1 MRFSYSDEQAMLLES
16 VDRFGGQHFPPAERH
31 RLIQQGR
38 PGEEAAWAAMAD
50 LGWLLLP
57 ISEDCGG
64 LGGGIAELMALGEG
78 FGRHLVPGPYVASC
92 VLAPAL
98 LAHGGEAMH
107 GLIGELGAGS
117 AIAAAALLEPDGG
130 YDLNY
135 VATSA
140 KGSGDSWTLTGA
152 KCHVEDGGDADWFIV
167 PARSSGLAASDRD
180 GITLFLVAADT
191 PGLTVERFRAI
202 DGHRHARL
210 TLDGAAAQRFGPVD
224 LALPL
229 IEAAVA
235 RATCAQLA
243 EAVGSM
249 EAVSDITLEYL
260 RTREQFGRPIGS
272 FQVLQHRMVDMRIA
286 CEEARAMLCH
296 IAIASAQGEAAFQRA
311 VSAAKVRIGECG
323 IYVGQQAVQLHGGV
337 GFSDELIVSHHLKR
351 QMMLSNAH
359 GSIDH
364 HRMRFAV

>member
-1 MRFSYSDEQAMLLES
+1 MQFSYSDEQAMLLES
-16 VDRFGGQHFPPAERH
+16 VARFGAQHFPPSERH

-38 PGEEAAWAAMAD
+38 SGEEAAWAAMAE

-57 ISEDCGG
+57 IPEDAGG

-98 LAHGGEAMH
+98 LEHGGEALH
-107 GLIGELGAGS
+107 SLIVELGAGTS
-117 AIAAAALLEPDGG
+117 IAAAALLEPDGG
-130 YDLNY
+130 YDLHH
-135 VATSA
+135 VATA
-140 KGSGDSWTLTGA
+140 ASGAGEAWALTGT

-167 PARSSGLAASDRD
+167 PARTDGAVSDKA
-180 GITLFLVAADT
+180 GITLFLVPADA
-191 PGLTVERFRAI
+191 PGLAVERFRAI

-210 TLDGAAAQRFGPVD
+210 TLDNVAARAFGPQGE
-224 LALPL
+224 ALPL

-235 RATCAQLA
+235 RALCMQLA

-249 EAVSDITLEYL
+249 GAVSDITLEYL

-296 IAIASAQGEAAFQRA
+296 IAIASAEGEATFQRA
-311 VSAAKVRIGECG
+311 VAAAKVRIGECG
-323 IYVGQQAVQLHGGV
+323 VYVGQQAVQLHGGV

-351 QMMLSNAH
+351 QMMLAIAH

-364 HRMRFAV
+364 HRARFAA